1 MIDPGIFC
9 NLFISQDTLFF
20 TGVPDSL
27 LKNFCSWL
35 TDHSAAVKNHII
47 AVNEGAA
54 VALASGYHLATGK
67 IPLVYMQNSGIG
79 NAVSPLLSLADRDV
93 YKIPMILLIGWR
105 GEPGVPDEPQHLKQG
120 KVTCDLFDAMDIP
133 YLVLSENEHEVRKQI
148 KECYA
153 HINKNGTP
161 FALIARKNT
170 FLPYLAPYSEQAS
183 QSDKNAPSSCFL
195 MSREKAIEII
205 MRSSNPGEIFIST
218 TGMASR
224 ELYELREKY
233 NMGHEQDFL
242 TVGSMGHASSLA
254 LAVALHKPEC
264 QVNCLDGD
272 GAALMHLGSMAAIG
286 EQNLPNLRHFLL
298 NNSAHDSVG
307 GQPTIAGKID
317 LPGIA
322 RSAGYSRVFSIKTE
336 EELKNLLG
344 EESLYEKYG
353 TAFIEVLVCKGNRSD
368 LGRPNSSPIENKEEF
383 MRFLSK
389 EEKDERMDN

>member
-1 MIDPGIFC
+1 MIDPGNFC
-9 NLFISQDTLFF
+9 NFLIERDTLFF

-35 TDHSAAVKNHII
+35 TDHITAGKNHII

-79 NAVSPLLSLADRDV
+79 NAVNPLLSLADGDV
-93 YKIPMILLIGWR
+93 YKIPMILLVGWR
-105 GEPGVPDEPQHLKQG
+105 GEPGVSDEPQHLKQG
-120 KVTCDLFDAMDIP
+120 KVTCTLFEAMGIP
-133 YLVLSENEHEVRKQI
+133 YLVLSDQEHEVQKQI
-148 KECYA
+148 EECYA
-153 HINKNGTP
+153 HIKKNGTP
-161 FALIARKNT
+161 FVLIARKNI
-170 FLPYLAPYSEQAS
+170 FSPYFTPYTEEIPLLDESADS
-183 QSDKNAPSSCFL
+183 TCYK

-254 LAVALHKPEC
+254 LALALNKPEC
-264 QVNCLDGD
+264 QVNCIDGD
-272 GAALMHLGSMAAIG
+272 GAALMHLGSIAAIG
-286 EQNLPNLRHFLL
+286 EQKLPNLRHFLL
-298 NNSAHDSVG
+298 NNNAHDSVG
-307 GQPTIAGKID
+307 GQATIAGKIN

-322 RSAGYSRVFSIKTE
+322 RSAGYSRVYSIKTE

-344 EESLYEKYG
+344 EESLYEKDG
-353 TAFIEVLVCKGNRSD
+353 TIFIEVLVCKGNRGD

-383 MRFLSK
+383 MHFLSK
-389 EEKDERMDN
+389 EGRV